1 MASIARVLFDQN
13 GNAIKVTQDGS
24 DYKYEFLGKLRNI
37 AGTIVNPATEDTLAG
52 LDTKLGT
59 IDTVL
64 DSIKDTDGIK
74 KITDALPAGDNNIG
88 NVDVVSSALPTGAAT
103 ETTLSAADTKLGTID
118 GVLDSIKDTDGIKK
132 ITDELPAGTQEI
144 GLVGQGTAADDDA
157 PWPVKQVTA
166 EGEEAKYYLIGN
178 DRILAAESMSTVML
192 LQDIKTELRL
202 MNMHLQMLTELDLN
216 DVDLEEG
223 GEVL

>member
-1 MASIARVLFDQN
+1 MAGIARVLFDQY

-37 AGTIVNPATEDTLAG
+37 AGTIINPATEESLSAM
-52 LDTKLGT
+52 DTKLGT
-59 IDTVL
+59 IDSVL

-103 ETTLSAADTKLGTID
+103 ETTLSSADSKLGTID

-144 GLVGQGTAADDDA
+144 GLVAQGTPADDENA
-157 PWPVKQVTA
+157 WPVKQVTA
-166 EGEEAKYYLIGN
+166 SGGEYKVYHQGSEYIP
-178 DRILAAESMSTVML
+178 AAESLAVKSL
-192 LQDIKTELRL
+192 LQDMLIELRL
-202 MNMHLQMLTELDLN
+202 LNMHMQMITELALAED
-216 DVDLEEG
+216 DLEEEG
-223 GEVL
+223 IL